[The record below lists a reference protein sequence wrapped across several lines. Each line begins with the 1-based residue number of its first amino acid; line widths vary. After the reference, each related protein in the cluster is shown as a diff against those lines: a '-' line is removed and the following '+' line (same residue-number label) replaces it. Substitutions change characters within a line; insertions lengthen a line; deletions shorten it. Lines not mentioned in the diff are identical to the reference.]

1 MATKTLGPV
10 RRTFSPWTDASQKPL
25 IEFRNVVKRF
35 GDFTAVNDVSLGI
48 YEKEFFAL
56 LGPSGCGKTTL
67 MRMIA
72 GFETPTSGEVLLA
85 GENIANLPP
94 YQRPVNMM
102 FQSYALF
109 PHMTVEQ
116 NIAFG
121 PKQSGMS
128 KSDIEQ
134 RVQEMLKLV
143 KLEPFGKRKPHQLS
157 GGQRQRVALA
167 RALAKRPKVLL
178 LDEPLAALDKKL
190 REETQFEL
198 TDLQQ
203 QLGLTFLIVT
213 HDQEEAMTVADRI
226 GVMDHGKLKQVAT
239 PAEIYEH
246 PNSRYVADF
255 IGDINLL
262 EGRVARA
269 DAAGHSVRI
278 EGLPVPG
285 AIEMTCDTPCKPGD
299 AATFAIRPEKVRIT
313 HEAPANPAINAIEGK
328 VFDIGY
334 LGDTSIYHVRLP
346 TGSNMRATVANTARV
361 VERPITWEDTVWL
374 TWTTESG
381 ILLLGT

>member
-10 RRTFSPWTDASQKPL
+10 RRKFAPWTDPAQKPL

-35 GDFTAVNDVSLGI
+35 GDFVAVNDVSLGI

-85 GENIANLPP
+85 GENIASLPP

-128 KSDIEQ
+128 KTDIEV
-134 RVQEMLKLV
+134 RVAEMLKMV
-143 KLEPFGKRKPHQLS
+143 KLEAFGKRKPHQLS

-262 EGRVARA
+262 EGKVSRA
-269 DAAGHSVRI
+269 DAAAHAVRI

-285 AIEMTCDTPCKPGD
+285 AIDVICDTPCKAGD
-299 AATFAIRPEKVRIT
+299 AATFAIRPEKVRIA
-313 HEAPANPAINAIEGK
+313 HDAPADRAVNAIEGK
-328 VFDIGY
+328 VWDIGY

-346 TGSNMRATVANTARV
+346 SGSNMRATVANTARV

-374 TWTTESG
+374 TWTPESG